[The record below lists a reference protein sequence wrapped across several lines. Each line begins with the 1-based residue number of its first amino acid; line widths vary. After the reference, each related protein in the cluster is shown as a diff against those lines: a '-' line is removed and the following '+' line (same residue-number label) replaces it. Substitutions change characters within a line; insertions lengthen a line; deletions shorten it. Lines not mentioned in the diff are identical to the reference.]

1 MSKEKEYTAERKLF
15 EYVAYIGLDYKEIRE
30 KMESGDL
37 PEMKLDAIT
46 EIIYSILP
54 SEIEELIT
62 SPDDE
67 QASPLDKAM
76 GLEQAAHVFN
86 MLHRFYLNIYEGTGC
101 CEADT
106 EMSEDDMDYALREM
120 EEEDNKRMEKLVFN
134 YIAYNSFSFNDLRQK
149 MKEFVIP
156 ELDIDDVTDI
166 IFSHLPGELEKLN
179 SQAKAAEDLISKN
192 AFLAKANGV
201 YASLYN
207 FYNDIYIEDE
217 ELVAEVL
224 SKKAKD
230 DEICFLND
238 PVIESGAGSW
248 EEYYGYDVDD

>member
-1 MSKEKEYTAERKLF
+1 
-15 EYVAYIGLDYKEIRE
+15 
-30 KMESGDL
+30 
-37 PEMKLDAIT
+37 
-46 EIIYSILP
+46 
-54 SEIEELIT
+54 
-62 SPDDE
+62 
-67 QASPLDKAM
+67 M

-134 YIAYNSFSFNDLRQK
+134 YIAYNSFNFDDLRQK

-248 EEYYGYDVDD
+248 EEYYGHDVDD

>member
-1 MSKEKEYTAERKLF
+1 
-15 EYVAYIGLDYKEIRE
+15 
-30 KMESGDL
+30 
-37 PEMKLDAIT
+37 
-46 EIIYSILP
+46 
-54 SEIEELIT
+54 
-62 SPDDE
+62 
-67 QASPLDKAM
+67 
-76 GLEQAAHVFN
+76 
-86 MLHRFYLNIYEGTGC
+86 
-101 CEADT
+101 
-106 EMSEDDMDYALREM
+106 
-120 EEEDNKRMEKLVFN
+120 
-134 YIAYNSFSFNDLRQK
+134 

-248 EEYYGYDVDD
+248 EEYYGHDVDD

>member
-1 MSKEKEYTAERKLF
+1 MSKEKECTAERKLF

-37 PEMKLDAIT
+37 PEMELDAIT
-46 EIIYSILP
+46 EIIYFILP

-62 SPDDE
+62 SSNDGK
-67 QASPLDKAM
+67 ASPLDKAM
-76 GLEQAAHVFN
+76 CLEQAAHVFN

-106 EMSEDDMDYALREM
+106 EMPEDDMDCALCEM
-120 EEEDNKRMEKLVFN
+120 AEEDNERMEQLVFN
-134 YIAYNSFSFNDLRQK
+134 YIAYNSFNFDDLRQK

-207 FYNDIYIEDE
+207 SYNDIYIEDE
-217 ELVAEVL
+217 EQVAEVL

-248 EEYYGYDVDD
+248 EEYYGHDVDE